1 MKAIIRLTLLLL
13 LGLSAAHAQLT
24 IEITQGVEG
33 ALPIAIVPFAGQT
46 TAPADIATIVSADL
60 ARSGRFKPLEPEA
73 YRDRPGD
80 FSQINF
86 DNWKALAVD
95 YVVAGQLRPNA
106 SGAYN
111 VQFQLADV
119 FQGTELLGLSYD
131 VREADLRRL
140 AHQISDAIYE
150 KLTGEKG
157 AFNTRIAYITA
168 NQQTGSST
176 YTLVV
181 ADADGYGERVVLR
194 SPAPLMSPSWSPDG
208 ARLAYVSFEDRRSQI
223 VVQDLYSGTRQ
234 TVASYPGINGAPA
247 WAPDGRR
254 LAFTLSKDGN
264 PEIYVLNLGGGEL
277 RRLTNNTA
285 IDTEPAWSP
294 DGRFIIFTSD
304 RGGSPQLYV
313 MNSTGGDASRITF
326 EGDYNARASVAPDGR
341 LLAMVHRQNGRFY
354 IAVMNMETR
363 EMRILT
369 QGGLDESPSFAPNGR
384 MILYATQQGGRE
396 ILAAVSVDGRVQQS
410 LVAKQANVRE
420 PAWSTYGF

>member
-157 AFNTRIAYITA
+157 AFNTRIAYIRH
-168 NQQTGSST
+168 QGS
-176 YTLVV
+176 
-181 ADADGYGERVVLR
+181 R
-194 SPAPLMSPSWSPDG
+194 
-208 ARLAYVSFEDRRSQI
+208 
-223 VVQDLYSGTRQ
+223 
-234 TVASYPGINGAPA
+234 
-247 WAPDGRR
+247 
-254 LAFTLSKDGN
+254 
-264 PEIYVLNLGGGEL
+264 
-277 RRLTNNTA
+277 
-285 IDTEPAWSP
+285 
-294 DGRFIIFTSD
+294 
-304 RGGSPQLYV
+304 
-313 MNSTGGDASRITF
+313 
-326 EGDYNARASVAPDGR
+326 
-341 LLAMVHRQNGRFY
+341 
-354 IAVMNMETR
+354 
-363 EMRILT
+363 
-369 QGGLDESPSFAPNGR
+369 
-384 MILYATQQGGRE
+384 
-396 ILAAVSVDGRVQQS
+396 
-410 LVAKQANVRE
+410 
-420 PAWSTYGF
+420 